1 MWKFIQQQRQIK
13 IFLAAFFCY
22 NAGVQTVLYL
32 ASLFAK
38 QELHF
43 ETSELIIVVLILQI
57 VAIGGAYIFAK
68 LSDAKG
74 NKFSIMVMLVIW
86 IVICFLAYIV
96 SGKLDFYA
104 LAAGVGIVMGGIQ
117 SLSRSTY
124 AKLLP
129 EDLKD
134 TASFFSFYEVVD
146 KIFIIL
152 GTFSFGLI
160 TNITGN
166 MRMSV
171 LVLGVYFLL
180 GLVILRYVK
189 IEHATG
195 LVEEV
200 EV

>member
-1 MWKFIQQQRQIK
+1 M
-13 IFLAAFFCY
+13 
-22 NAGVQTVLYL
+22 
-32 ASLFAK
+32 
-38 QELHF
+38 
-43 ETSELIIVVLILQI
+43 
-57 VAIGGAYIFAK
+57 
-68 LSDAKG
+68 
-74 NKFSIMVMLVIW
+74 
-86 IVICFLAYIV
+86 
-96 SGKLDFYA
+96 
-104 LAAGVGIVMGGIQ
+104 
-117 SLSRSTY
+117 
-124 AKLLP
+124 
-129 EDLKD
+129 KD

-146 KIFIIL
+146 KISIIL

-171 LVLGVYFLL
+171 LVLGSVFLL